1 MDCLGHSN
9 FLKSHKMTQIP
20 AWEDHETRH
29 ERYISLGQLF
39 YSLPLQVYL
48 FQPKQTWNPS
58 THIISYSSYVHN
70 FLQYIPHPFSP
81 PNLAYL
87 EKQFDDPIVYL
98 RYPSYNPSFFP
109 FFQLENRLCISLD
122 FSCHL

>member
-1 MDCLGHSN
+1 
-9 FLKSHKMTQIP
+9 MTQIP
-20 AWEDHETRH
+20 TWEDHETRH
-29 ERYISLGQLF
+29 ERCISPGELS

-48 FQPKQTWNPS
+48 FELKQTWNPS

-70 FLQYIPHPFSP
+70 FLHYIPHPFLP

-98 RYPSYNPSFFP
+98 RYPTYNPSFFP
-109 FFQLENRLCISLD
+109 FSKLENRFDISPNL
-122 FSCHL
+122 SCHL